1 MMLIPQRQF
10 HPHNHGPAPAPPG
23 QHGGP
28 HGAGQPTAN
37 GVALASAAAPSP
49 AVHRESNHRPF
60 DNHQG
65 TIAAYTILTY
75 WSLMFWNWVSSIFLF
90 FWIPWNAQNLRWRGK
105 CRLAFLWSQEGLKF
119 QASWVINIFLIQHHL
134 FCFSGTQSLLK
145 ECNWRMY
152 L

>member
-1 MMLIPQRQF
+1 MMMLIPQRQF

-28 HGAGQPTAN
+28 HGAGQPAAN

-75 WSLMFWNWVSSIFLF
+75 W
-90 FWIPWNAQNLRWRGK
+90 
-105 CRLAFLWSQEGLKF
+105 
-119 QASWVINIFLIQHHL
+119 
-134 FCFSGTQSLLK
+134 
-145 ECNWRMY
+145 
-152 L
+152 